1 MDAGDPEFGAYSLQ
15 VIDRKDRELPFPS
28 PSANLAGIWK
38 GKGRNKDR
46 RPGGFFISS

>member
-1 MDAGDPEFGAYSLQ
+1 MDAGDPEHGAYFPANAG
-15 VIDRKDRELPFPS
+15 DRELPFPS

-38 GKGRNKDR
+38 GKGRNEDR